1 MVTDALALAPAP
13 APAPSPA
20 PKDDDVS
27 EYYDVQEDDDGRVRS
42 VTFFHPNKQPLVRT
56 RPEDSDD
63 DNDGPWFRL
72 FDRLQPVLKKSRKI
86 EGALQVVHTA
96 IEPHLAHM
104 AHLVLPEERKAIVWP
119 NKALPRHAYD
129 AINGK
134 FFLLIEEGTHDVH
147 GKKYVP
153 NADSLGKKLAQGTK
167 VGSCCAGSFPHG
179 IMQIKK
185 RLKSKECEPQFIV
198 GTDRIVVLTVRL
210 YKHADGGV
218 GNPEPCSEED
228 VLKIVRGAYNESQ
241 TAKWGDLEN
250 KMLLHLSLQWGDT
263 DTAEDDPVHRTD
275 FAAPRGHDGLFV
287 PTEEPPHAL
296 DGAPAGFYEFEMT
309 NGVASIRFHLHG
321 ATTTPGLKE
330 EHKLRP
336 FRFAVRAMNPYLASH
351 KGFFVKTVP
360 FHTKQKITK
369 YTHTAERY
377 VMGIVG
383 DSPGVVASPP
393 HDARIPT
400 PYAWWRQGHAG

>member
-1 MVTDALALAPAP
+1 M
-13 APAPSPA
+13 
-20 PKDDDVS
+20 
-27 EYYDVQEDDDGRVRS
+27 RS
-42 VTFFHPNKQPLVRT
+42 VTFYRPYHPPLVRT

-63 DNDGPWFRL
+63 DETAWFRL

-104 AHLVLPEERKAIVWP
+104 AHLVLPEAREEIVWP
-119 NKALPRHAYD
+119 TKALPRHAYD

-134 FFLLIEEGTHDVH
+134 FFLVIEEGTHDVH
-147 GKKYVP
+147 GNKYVP
-153 NADSLGKKLAQGTK
+153 NADSEGKKLTNAGTK

-179 IMQIKK
+179 VMQIKK
-185 RLKSKECEPQFIV
+185 RLKSKECEPQYIV
-198 GTDRIVVLTVRL
+198 GADRIIVLTVRL

-218 GNPEPCSEED
+218 GDSAAPCSEED

-263 DTAEDDPVHRTD
+263 GPPDRDDPVHPSD
-275 FAAPRGHDGLFV
+275 FTAPRGHAGLFE
-287 PTEEPPHAL
+287 PKEEPPHAL
-296 DGAPAGFYEFEMT
+296 NGAPVGFYEFEMT

-336 FRFAVRAMNPYLASH
+336 FRFAVRAMNPHLANH

-369 YTHTAERY
+369 YVHTAERY
-377 VMGIVG
+377 MM
-383 DSPGVVASPP
+383 DSSTPSAVIASPP
-393 HDARIPT
+393 HDARIPA
-400 PYAWWRQGHAG
+400 PYAWWRMGW